1 MLFPPKDGTMDDLK
15 HMKVHVTALK
25 KLAFQML
32 DMNCD
37 KKICETDLFTFM
49 ESHKDQ
55 TFFEQV
61 LVSDMQDIVK
71 TFEKK
76 NQSLRQNDKTMDYS
90 NEDKP

>member
-1 MLFPPKDGTMDDLK
+1 MDDVK
-15 HMKVHVTALK
+15 HMKVHITALK

-61 LVSDMQDIVK
+61 LVSDM
-71 TFEKK
+71 
-76 NQSLRQNDKTMDYS
+76 
-90 NEDKP
+90 